1 MNIGTVSAKSNL
13 PAKTIRYYEEIALV
27 NPSRLENGYR
37 DYSEN
42 DLHRLLFLQRARNL
56 GFTIEECRT
65 LLSLYDDKNRAS
77 ADVKSVALGKI
88 EEIDLKIAEL
98 RSLRMTLAA
107 LADHCHG
114 DNRPD
119 CPIIDDLAGRRD
131 G

>member
-27 NPSRLENGYR
+27 SPSRRENGYR
-37 DYSEN
+37 EYSEN
-42 DLHRLLFLQRARNL
+42 DLHRLRFLQRARNL
-56 GFTIEECRT
+56 GFTIEECRM

-88 EEIDLKIAEL
+88 EEVDRKIAEL

-131 G
+131 